1 MRSSE
6 GQHCAPVP
14 IDASRSRRRW
24 VVRPRTVS
32 TRRLYVAR
40 ATADLG
46 WRIWNTKTKRW
57 WGEYFK
63 RYPDELLAELN
74 GEKRS
79 ARVAERTRQLQIERR
94 PQAKPKRVR

>member
-1 MRSSE
+1 MPGGNARALPARPFLRRSFTLAFA
-6 GQHCAPVP
+6 C
-14 IDASRSRRRW
+14 I
-24 VVRPRTVS
+24 VS
-32 TRRLYVAR
+32 TRRQYVAR

-79 ARVAERTRQLQIERR
+79 ARVAERTRQLQTERR
-94 PQAKPKRVR
+94 HQAQPKRVK

>member
-1 MRSSE
+1 M
-6 GQHCAPVP
+6 
-14 IDASRSRRRW
+14 
-24 VVRPRTVS
+24 S
-32 TRRLYVAR
+32 TRRQYVAK

-74 GEKRS
+74 GEKRGTQIS
-79 ARVAERTRQLQIERR
+79 SRTRQLQIERR
-94 PQAKPKRVR
+94 PQPQPKRVK